1 MVRGFDFL
9 SAIITEDGHWAND
22 YGGPLFLMPGLII
35 TAYITGTELGEPVKL
50 EMIRYLTGKQTEE
63 GGWGLHIESPTT
75 MFGTALNYVS
85 MRILG
90 VPADDTRM
98 ARARA
103 WMRENGSALSV
114 PSWGKFWLAVLGVY
128 EWDGLY
134 PVPPELWLLPEWLPL
149 HPSRWWVHCRIVY
162 LPMGYLYGRKAVGP
176 ITPLIVALRNEL
188 YNAPYFSIDWPAAR
202 ANICPADYYTPHTT
216 LHRALFKS
224 LAAYEAVHSTTLR
237 QAALDMTID
246 HIRAEDE
253 NSSYICIGPVNKA
266 INMLCRFFADGGV
279 SEAVT
284 KHADRLADY
293 LWLAGDGMKMQGYNG
308 SQLWDTAFTLHAYL
322 ASPLKERYI
331 ATLDAGYEYINIC
344 QVRDNVPNMVKYYR
358 HESKGAWPFSTRI
371 HTHPISDCTSLALR
385 VCLSIR
391 QLSSL
396 VPRADRIAPER
407 LFDAVNVILSLQ
419 NNHANGGWATY
430 ELQRSPPWIEAF
442 NPSETF
448 GAIMVD
454 YEYVECT
461 SECVQALVAFHAQFP
476 DHRAKEIRAAIK
488 RGVKFIE
495 SIQLPD
501 GSWYGSWAVCFTYG
515 TWFGVEG
522 LIAAGRKP
530 TAKSLVKACAFLVA
544 NQNSDGGWGES
555 FLSSSE
561 KVYSPCESQVVNTAW
576 ALLALI
582 KARHPDRVPIDAG
595 IRYLVSKQ
603 LPDGNWTEER
613 IKGVFNANCSIS
625 YLAYKNV
632 FPLWA
637 LAEYTSHYPKA
648 KL

>member
-1 MVRGFDFL
+1 MSASAEQFSNVVGSGVEGTDLRRWTLEVDEGRQRWVYHPADEVSDQGLAELQSVVDRYHLWMDTSEDVPLSNAPPSGPEEAMVRGFDFL

-149 HPSRWWVHCRIVY
+149 HPSRWWFHCRIVY

-237 QAALDMTID
+237 QAALDIVLGD
-246 HIRAEDE
+246 AHDE
-253 NSSYICIGPVNKA
+253 
-266 INMLCRFFADGGV
+266 
-279 SEAVT
+279 T
-284 KHADRLADY
+284 
-293 LWLAGDGMKMQGYNG
+293 
-308 SQLWDTAFTLHAYL
+308 
-322 ASPLKERYI
+322 
-331 ATLDAGYEYINIC
+331 
-344 QVRDNVPNMVKYYR
+344 
-358 HESKGAWPFSTRI
+358 
-371 HTHPISDCTSLALR
+371 
-385 VCLSIR
+385 
-391 QLSSL
+391 
-396 VPRADRIAPER
+396 
-407 LFDAVNVILSLQ
+407 
-419 NNHANGGWATY
+419 
-430 ELQRSPPWIEAF
+430 
-442 NPSETF
+442 
-448 GAIMVD
+448 
-454 YEYVECT
+454 
-461 SECVQALVAFHAQFP
+461 
-476 DHRAKEIRAAIK
+476 EI
-488 RGVKFIE
+488 
-495 SIQLPD
+495 
-501 GSWYGSWAVCFTYG
+501 
-515 TWFGVEG
+515 
-522 LIAAGRKP
+522 
-530 TAKSLVKACAFLVA
+530 
-544 NQNSDGGWGES
+544 
-555 FLSSSE
+555 
-561 KVYSPCESQVVNTAW
+561 
-576 ALLALI
+576 
-582 KARHPDRVPIDAG
+582 
-595 IRYLVSKQ
+595 
-603 LPDGNWTEER
+603 
-613 IKGVFNANCSIS
+613 
-625 YLAYKNV
+625 
-632 FPLWA
+632 
-637 LAEYTSHYPKA
+637 
-648 KL
+648 